1 MFLPPLGDTLRYAQ
15 PSVKDGQF
23 AIAKVNGTIR
33 LVQVSLA
40 TPASALTTVDVKI
53 FRHEFIHIFR
63 YLECRTLHP
72 ADVHIIELIDD
83 HRKTYEE
90 DSDTVFLAKDVMERI
105 SKLTSRAPSAAY
117 PQQHFSRMRRR

>member
-1 MFLPPLGDTLRYAQ
+1 MGHLDYAHQ
-15 PSVKDGQF
+15 LSVDDGQF
-23 AIAKVNGTIR
+23 AIAKVNGTIK

-63 YLECRTLHP
+63 YAECRTLHP

-83 HRKTYEE
+83 HHKSYEE
-90 DSDTVFLAKDVMERI
+90 ENDTVFLAKNVMERM
-105 SKLTSRAPSAAY
+105 SKLTSRAPFAAH
-117 PQQHFSRMRRR
+117 PQHVSRMRRR